1 MPFCYKSVIWWETI
15 HILDDLTLELET
27 FWYRFLDYPMFLE
40 WKEYL
45 ELRKIYKGIIQPD
58 DIQGTGYVANANSLL
73 P

>member
-1 MPFCYKSVIWWETI
+1 MRDNSHFRWLNIRI
-15 HILDDLTLELET
+15 RDFLIQI
-27 FWYRFLDYPMFLE
+27 LDYPMFLE

-45 ELRKIYKGIIQPD
+45 ELRKIYKGIIQTD